1 MRTSDSRRASIVLER
16 GVTTT
21 AERGDAR
28 RRTRAFSC
36 AMTIVAAA
44 LGVMFVGATIADC
57 ADNRSWQPNMR
68 G

>member
-1 MRTSDSRRASIVLER
+1 VRTSDSRRASIVLER
-16 GVTTT
+16 GVTTS
-21 AERGDAR
+21 AEPGDSRGR
-28 RRTRAFSC
+28 IRALSF
-36 AMTIVAAA
+36 AITIVAAA